1 MPNYL
6 ALADGDVVGVLLVA
20 RHFDVAAEI
29 HLMAIDPRHHRQR
42 IGSRLID
49 RVEFDLAADG
59 VAFLQV
65 KTLGP
70 SHPSQPYARTRLF
83 YAAHGFLPLEELVDA
98 WPGNPL
104 LIQVKALRGPTGV
117 TG

>member
-1 MPNYL
+1 MSPAVAERRPWALEQPDHRRQGSEALRRL
-6 ALADGDVVGVLLVA
+6 ATA
-20 RHFDVAAEI
+20 R
-29 HLMAIDPRHHRQR
+29 
-42 IGSRLID
+42 GGRLTLE
-49 RVEFDLAADG
+49 RRLGEAWEGLAADG

-104 LIQVKALRGPTGV
+104 LIQVKALRGPTGA